1 MQVVDILYQIDQDGC
16 GQKGKF
22 FLSEGSRSRKQTG
35 REDTEEDDGQED
47 QAGEPGGRR
56 LVKLALIGFVQEQLP
71 PGIGKDNRDGD
82 KSQNRCQDGGGDSA
96 YERICPQN

>member
-1 MQVVDILYQIDQDGC
+1 MQVVDIFYQIDQDGG
-16 GQKGKF
+16 GQQGNF
-22 FLSEGSRSRKQTG
+22 FPSKGSRSREQTC
-35 REDTEEDDGQED
+35 REDTEEDDGQEN

-56 LVKLALIGFVQEQLP
+56 LVKLALIGFVQEHLP